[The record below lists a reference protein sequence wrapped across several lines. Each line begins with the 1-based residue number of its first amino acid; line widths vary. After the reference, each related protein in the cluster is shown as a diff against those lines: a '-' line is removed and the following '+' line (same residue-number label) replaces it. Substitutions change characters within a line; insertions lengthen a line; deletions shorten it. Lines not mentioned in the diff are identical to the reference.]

1 MCMGGGGETE
11 KRFCTHP
18 PYYCAHSSEVG
29 GGGGGGGQVWS
40 LAVLTILSILASK
53 VHKLLTHTICTH
65 NKYIHAHHIDDLYM
79 HTGDRCTKYVK
90 IIMVQIVEQFK
101 CLSG

>member
-1 MCMGGGGETE
+1 MYGGGGETE
-11 KRFCTHP
+11 KRF
-18 PYYCAHSSEVG
+18 AHIHHIIVLIVAKWG
-29 GGGGGGGQVWS
+29 RGGGQVWS

-65 NKYIHAHHIDDLYM
+65 NKYIHIHHIDDLYM

-101 CLSG
+101 CHSG